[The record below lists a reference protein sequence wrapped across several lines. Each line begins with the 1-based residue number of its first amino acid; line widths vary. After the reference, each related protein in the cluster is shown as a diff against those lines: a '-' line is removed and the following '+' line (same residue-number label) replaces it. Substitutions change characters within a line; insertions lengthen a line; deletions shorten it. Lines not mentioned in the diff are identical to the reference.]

1 MPTKLSDFVQG
12 VQPDSTIL
20 FFGAGSSIPSGA
32 PSVAEIIEQLSRKFS
47 IPNSGFA
54 LSELADLIEQKTRDR
69 RRMINELQTMFRRA
83 RPTGGLLNVPLYA
96 WKSIYTTNYDT
107 LIEQAYEKKNYP
119 LAAYHSNFNFSV
131 GPKNTN
137 TKLYKLHGTID
148 EDVSTGGNSRITITD
163 SDYILAHE
171 FRQHLFNTLKAELS
185 ESKLIIIGY
194 SLSDNMIKEIINQSI
209 NINSQA
215 YSAGRIALLMYQED
229 EYRAS
234 LYEGRGLEVVFSGID
249 EFFAEMARKSP
260 GPLFDLKAS
269 DNHLERHPLLVPT
282 TLDVSHEVETGRAEP
297 SRMFNGWAASYADI
311 DDKLT
316 FERTVAD
323 GVAGYL
329 KSASG
334 LCALLLGASG
344 VGKTTAA
351 RQAMLKL
358 RQSGY
363 LCWEHKGDYTLS
375 VDDWVSVAK
384 SLHRAHETGV
394 LFVDDAHSHLHQLND
409 LIDALVSE
417 NITSLA
423 LIMASSR
430 SNWGPR
436 YKTATFFKR
445 HQLFTLSRLD
455 GEEIDRLL
463 SLIDT
468 KPAIVRLLEHSFSGF
483 NRVERRRRLVDR
495 CEADMFVCLRN
506 IFASESFD
514 NIILREF
521 AELSEQSQKI
531 YRLVAALETSGVRVH
546 RQLVIR
552 LLKIPMTAIKG
563 ILDKLTD
570 IVSEHTIDP
579 KRHIYGWK
587 GRHPVINEIIT
598 KHKFSDI
605 KEFVQLF
612 DLVIDNILPTYEIE
626 IRSIIELC
634 NIETG
639 IARIPDK
646 NVQNRLL
653 AKMVSVATGE
663 RVPRHR
669 LIRNLI
675 ELNKFDEAQTEIRIF
690 ENDFK
695 RSDGPVTRYKINL
708 LVARAI
714 RTSGILE
721 EDRLAIL
728 RQAQE
733 LAVASIRRFAQ
744 HAAVLS
750 AYCDVGFQILK
761 LSGDVGCFD
770 DALSQLREA
779 ETRLGDPDITN
790 IIRKY
795 ERMKSS
801 FAGTPEQ
808 AEEAAEPEF
817 D

>member
-32 PSVAEIIEQLSRKFS
+32 PSVTDIIEQLSRKFS
-47 IPNSGFA
+47 MPNSGFA
-54 LSELADLIEQKTRDR
+54 LPELTDLIEQKTRDR

-83 RPTGGLLNVPLYA
+83 RPTGGLLNVPLYE

-119 LAAYHSNFNFSV
+119 LTAYHSNFSFNVS
-131 GPKNTN
+131 PKNTR
-137 TKLYKLHGTID
+137 TKLYKMHGTID
-148 EDVSTGGNSRITITD
+148 EDVSIGSNSRITITD
-163 SDYILAHE
+163 SDYILAHD

-194 SLSDNMIKEIINQSI
+194 SLSDNMIKEIINHSI

-229 EYRAS
+229 EHRAS

-269 DNHLERHPLLVPT
+269 DNHLERHPVLVPT

-297 SRMFNGWAASYADI
+297 SRMFNGWPASYADI

-384 SLHRAHETGV
+384 SLRSAHETGV

-436 YKTATFFKR
+436 YKTPTFFKR

-468 KPAIVRLLEHSFSGF
+468 NPAIVRLLEHSFSGF

-521 AELSEQSQKI
+521 AELSEESQKI

-552 LLKIPMTAIKG
+552 LLKIRMTAIED

-570 IVSEHTIDP
+570 IVSEHAIDQ

-605 KEFVQLF
+605 KEIVQLF

-646 NVQNRLL
+646 NDQNRLL

-675 ELNKFDEAQTEIRIF
+675 DLNKFDEAQTEIRIF

-708 LVARAI
+708 LA
-714 RTSGILE
+714 
-721 EDRLAIL
+721 
-728 RQAQE
+728 
-733 LAVASIRRFAQ
+733 
-744 HAAVLS
+744 
-750 AYCDVGFQILK
+750 
-761 LSGDVGCFD
+761 GC
-770 DALSQLREA
+770 
-779 ETRLGDPDITN
+779 
-790 IIRKY
+790 
-795 ERMKSS
+795 
-801 FAGTPEQ
+801 
-808 AEEAAEPEF
+808 
-817 D
+817 

>member
-20 FFGAGSSIPSGA
+20 FFGAGSSVPSGA
-32 PSVAEIIEQLSRKFS
+32 PSVAEIIEQLSSKFS
-47 IPNSGFA
+47 MPSSGFA
-54 LSELADLIEQKTRDR
+54 LPELTDLIEQRTKDR

-83 RPTGGLLNVPLYA
+83 RPTGGLLNVPLYE

-119 LAAYHSNFNFSV
+119 LATYHSNFNFSV
-131 GPKNTN
+131 SPKNTR

-148 EDVSTGGNSRITITD
+148 EDVSIGGNSRIIITEA
-163 SDYILAHE
+163 DYNFAHE
-171 FRQHLFNTLKAELS
+171 FRQHLFDTLKAELS
-185 ESKLIIIGY
+185 ESKLIIVGY
-194 SLSDNMIKEIINQSI
+194 SLSDHMIKDIINKSI
-209 NINSQA
+209 TLNSQA
-215 YSAGRIALLMYQED
+215 YSAGRIALLMYKTD
-229 EYRAS
+229 EHRAT

-249 EFFAEMARKSP
+249 EFFAEMGKKSP
-260 GPLFDLKAS
+260 GPLFEIRAS
-269 DNHLERHPLLVPT
+269 DNHLERQPGLVPT
-282 TLDVSHEVETGRAEP
+282 TLDVSHEIETGRAEP
-297 SRMFNGWAASYADI
+297 SRMFNGWPASYADI
-311 DDKLT
+311 DHKLT

-323 GVAGYL
+323 GVADYL

-334 LCALLLGASG
+334 LCVLLLGASG

-358 RQSGY
+358 RQSRY
-363 LCWEHKGDYTLS
+363 SCWEHKSDYTLS
-375 VDDWVSVAK
+375 VDDWLSVAK
-384 SLHRAHETGV
+384 SLHRASEIGV

-417 NITSLA
+417 KLTSLV

-430 SNWGPR
+430 SSWRPR
-436 YKTATFFKR
+436 YKTPTFFKT
-445 HQLFTLSRLD
+445 HQLFTLSRL
-455 GEEIDRLL
+455 GEDEIDRLL

-468 KPAIVRLLEHSFSGF
+468 NPAIARLLEHSFSGF

-521 AELSEQSQKI
+521 AELSEESQEI

-552 LLKIPMTAIKG
+552 LLKIRMTAIEK
-563 ILDKLTD
+563 IMDNLTD
-570 IVSEHTIDP
+570 IVSEYTIDP

-598 KHKFSDI
+598 KHKFDDT
-605 KEFVQLF
+605 KEIVRLF

-675 ELNKFDEAQTEIRIF
+675 ELNKFDDAQTEIRIF
-690 ENDFK
+690 EKDFK
-695 RSDGPVTRYKINL
+695 RSDGPVTRYKIKL
-708 LVARAI
+708 LVERAI
-714 RTSGILE
+714 RTQGILD

-728 RQAQE
+728 RRAQE
-733 LAVASIRRFAQ
+733 LAVASIRRYAQ

-761 LSGDVGCFD
+761 LSGDVSCFD
-770 DALSQLREA
+770 DALSQLRDA
-779 ETRLGDPDITN
+779 ETRLGDTEITH
-790 IIRKY
+790 IIRRY
-795 ERMKSS
+795 ERMKAS
-801 FAGTPEQ
+801 FASTPEQ